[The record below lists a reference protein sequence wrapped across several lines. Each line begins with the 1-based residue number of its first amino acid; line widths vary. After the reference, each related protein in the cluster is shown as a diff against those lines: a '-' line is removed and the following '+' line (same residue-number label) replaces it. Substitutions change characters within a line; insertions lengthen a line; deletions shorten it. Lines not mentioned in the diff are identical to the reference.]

1 MRKQPLKFLYFLF
14 ALQFFTF
21 AAVAQPTLLN
31 PSFEGEP
38 QDATVPVG
46 WHPCAVGT
54 TPDILPGVW
63 GVYTEASEGDT
74 FVGLITRDDGSF
86 ESIGQRLISPLKQ
99 NECYQFSLDLA
110 HSKTYSGYNKP
121 IKLRIWGGNTKC
133 DKRQLLLET
142 DFVNHSA
149 WKTYKLKFTVEE
161 ELRYLIFEAYYKDGI
176 FSRRGNIL
184 MDNITKI
191 KKCPRV

>member
-1 MRKQPLKFLYFLF
+1 MGKHT
-14 ALQFFTF
+14 FTF
-21 AAVAQPTLLN
+21 SLIFVINLLAISLFGQSKLLN

-38 QDATVPVG
+38 QDATVPVA
-46 WHPCAVGT
+46 WHPCALGT

-63 GVYTEASEGDT
+63 GVYSEPSEGDT
-74 FVGLITRDDGSF
+74 FVGLITREDGSY
-86 ESIGQRLISPLKQ
+86 ESIGQRLISPLKK
-99 NECYQFSLDLA
+99 NECYQFSVDLA

-133 DKRQLLLET
+133 EKRQLILET

-149 WKTYKLKFTVEE
+149 WKTYKIKFSTEE
-161 ELRYLIFEAYYKDGI
+161 ELRYLIFEAHYKDGS

-184 MDNITKI
+184 IDNVTNI

>member
-1 MRKQPLKFLYFLF
+1 MRKQAFNFFSILLPLLF
-14 ALQFFTF
+14 CIPT
-21 AAVAQPTLLN
+21 VSAQPTLLN
-31 PSFEGEP
+31 PSFEGDP
-38 QDATVPVG
+38 QDATVPVA
-46 WHPCAVGT
+46 WHPCALGT

-133 DKRQLLLET
+133 DKGQLLLET
-142 DFVNHSA
+142 DFVDHSA
-149 WKTYKLKFTVEE
+149 WKTYKLKFTAEE
-161 ELRYLIFEAYYKDGI
+161 ELRYLIFEAHFKDGL

-184 MDNITKI
+184 IDNITKI

>member
-1 MRKQPLKFLYFLF
+1 MKKPGILLTGLFLICFQSGL
-14 ALQFFTF
+14 T
-21 AAVAQPTLLN
+21 AQSGLLN
-31 PSFEGEP
+31 ASFEGEP

-46 WHPCAVGT
+46 WHACAPGT

-74 FVGLITRDDGSF
+74 YVGLITRDDGTW
-86 ESIGQRLISPLKQ
+86 ESIGQRLTVPLKDK
-99 NECYQFSLDLA
+99 ECYKFTLDLA
-110 HSKTYSGYNKP
+110 HSKTYSGYNLP

-133 DKRQLLLET
+133 QKNQLLLET
-142 DFVNHSA
+142 DFIDHSD
-149 WKTYKLKFTVEE
+149 WKTYNVKFTTKGEI
-161 ELRYLIFEAYYKDGI
+161 RYIIFEAFYKDGT

-184 MDNITKI
+184 IDNLSKL